1 MQRKGTGRSIIGL
14 ARCVLCAQKTR
25 KEDVDFSLEVK
36 ESTTAHMAQE
46 DPKGERGG
54 DTGETKQV
62 GHGQHAEKGD
72 ARREKMGNEGKGP
85 THSSDDARAQG
96 EKTRTAGG

>member
-1 MQRKGTGRSIIGL
+1 MARREDKKGGRRLFGL
-14 ARCVLCAQKTR
+14 RQKER
-25 KEDVDFSLEVK
+25 A
-36 ESTTAHMAQE
+36 TAHMAQE

-54 DTGETKQV
+54 DTGQTKQV

-72 ARREKMGNEGKGP
+72 ARREKMSDRGP
-85 THSSDDARAQG
+85 THSSDDAKAQG

>member
-1 MQRKGTGRSIIGL
+1 MLRREDKKGGRRHFVHG
-14 ARCVLCAQKTR
+14 R
-25 KEDVDFSLEVK
+25 KEP
-36 ESTTAHMAQE
+36 TTVHMAQE

-72 ARREKMGNEGKGP
+72 ARREKMSDRGP
-85 THSSDDARAQG
+85 THSSDDAQAQG

>member
-1 MQRKGTGRSIIGL
+1 MRRLEDKKGGRRL
-14 ARCVLCAQKTR
+14 FCHRQK
-25 KEDVDFSLEVK
+25 EQ
-36 ESTTAHMAQE
+36 TTAHMAQE

-72 ARREKMGNEGKGP
+72 ARREKIGDRGP